1 MALMTNIKSRNL
13 DVHRFVWCVTNWVS
27 RPVPS
32 ISSRISYS
40 NLRHP
45 FLLVCVIFNFLIY
58 FVYLCT
64 HHLCVCRLVG
74 VGGFS
79 YHMHPRDQTKVIRL
93 GDRSLSAL
101 SHLANSLIFLFF
113 FFLRYIH
120 FILNVTILPEWV
132 YVYHVV
138 YLRPQRSEKDIDP
151 YNWS

>member
-1 MALMTNIKSRNL
+1 MTNIKSRNL

-113 FFLRYIH
+113 FFKIYSLY
-120 FILNVTILPEWV
+120 FKCDYFAWVGLCLPCGVLEA
-132 YVYHVV
+132 
-138 YLRPQRSEKDIDP
+138 SEVRKGHWP
-151 YNWS
+151 L